1 MRKVKRKVALHPI
14 MSYLLLI
21 CLTIVLSGILG
32 LFELSTNYNVINA
45 VRGNIESSTAAVKS
59 LLNLS
64 GLKLIF
70 SSTVSNFSSFAPLS
84 MLIII
89 LIGIGIMDKSG
100 FLQSFFSLITE
111 KADKFKVTYII
122 ALILILSGVAGEI
135 MFIVLI
141 PIVAL
146 FFKYNK
152 RNPIAGIIMSFAAMT
167 FGHGINIFM
176 NSVDSS
182 LLSYTSL
189 AAESVDATYAINVF
203 MSLFVMIVLSL
214 LMSFV
219 VAAVTERTVIPN
231 IGKYELETREEF
243 YLDKKKKRGLLFSLT
258 IGAIY
263 LLIFIYNII
272 PGLPLSGNLL
282 DYSEKLYIDKLFGYN
297 SFFNQGFV
305 FVITIFFVLLGIFYG
320 IGAKTIKNNHDVS
333 NYLGHSLDGIGKTLV
348 LIFFASTFISIFK
361 ATGIGEVVTA
371 SLANLINASKFTGV
385 PLILLTIVCVMISCL
400 VLPSSVSSW
409 SILSGVVVPVFMNA
423 GMTPEFA
430 QLVFRLGS
438 SMTYGLTPIMAY
450 FVIYLAF
457 LNMYSDDDNPIT
469 LSKSIKYM
477 LPYFGIALIVYLGIL
492 ILLYITGIPF
502 GINTIAT
509 L

>member
-1 MRKVKRKVALHPI
+1 MRKIKRKVALHPI
-14 MSYLLLI
+14 MAYLVLI
-21 CLTIVLSGILG
+21 CITIVISGILG
-32 LFELSTNYNVINA
+32 LFEISTNYNVINA
-45 VRGNIESSTAAVKS
+45 VRGNIESSTAAVNS
-59 LLNLS
+59 LFNLS

-70 SSTVSNFSSFAPLS
+70 SQTVSNFSSFAPLS

-100 FLQSFFSLITE
+100 FLQSFFSLLTV
-111 KADKFKVTYII
+111 KADKFKVTFII
-122 ALILILSGVAGEI
+122 SLILILAGIAGDI

-152 RNPIAGIIMSFAAMT
+152 RNPIAGIVMSFAALT
-167 FGHGINIFM
+167 FGHGINIFI
-176 NSVDSS
+176 NSIDSS
-182 LLSYTSL
+182 LLSYTKL
-189 AAESVDATYAINVF
+189 AAESIDSTYNISIF
-203 MSLFVMIVLSL
+203 MSLFIMIVLTL
-214 LMSFV
+214 LLAFV
-219 VAAVTERTVIPN
+219 IATITEKYVIPN
-231 IGKYELETREEF
+231 IGKYEFDQREEF
-243 YLDKKKKRGLLFSLT
+243 YLDKKKKRGLIFSLF

-263 LLIFIYNII
+263 ILIFIYNII

-282 DYSEKLYIDKLFGYN
+282 DYSQDLYIDKLFGYN

-361 ATGIGEVVTA
+361 VTGIGEVVTA

-385 PLILLTIVCVMISCL
+385 PLILLTFACIMVATIF
-400 VLPSSVSSW
+400 LPSPITSW

-430 QLVFRLGS
+430 QLVFRLATGA
-438 SMTYGLTPIMAY
+438 TYGLTPIMAY

-457 LNMYSDDDNPIT
+457 INMYSDDDNPPT
-469 LSKSIKYM
+469 LTKSVKYL
-477 LPYFGIALIVYLGIL
+477 LPYLGLVLVVFLGAL
-492 ILLYITGIPF
+492 ILLYITGLPF
-502 GINTIAT
+502 GISTVAT